1 MGDSGL
7 HHRVHLHNLICYR
20 VRQLL
25 QQSLA
30 AITSQAATPPPH
42 PQILRGDAP
51 ILPHLSNA
59 AATTRFALIA
69 LRLLW
74 QEHGKKEKKRKERR
88 KCGRPLP
95 NALPPPPSHDN
106 VRTSHNSRNMAPDY
120 SCLRGWASEPA
131 AAAQLIIDYFIWAI
145 PNPRV

>member
-1 MGDSGL
+1 MGASGL

-20 VRQLL
+20 LRQLL

-30 AITSQAATPPPH
+30 AITLPAATPPH
-42 PQILRGDAP
+42 PNPQRGRSDITALVKCGGDNTIRPDCVAP
-51 ILPHLSNA
+51 PLA
-59 AATTRFALIA
+59 GTRKK
-69 LRLLW
+69 R
-74 QEHGKKEKKRKERR
+74 KEKKRR
-88 KCGRPLP
+88 KCGQPLP
-95 NALPPPPSHDN
+95 NAPPPPPPSHDN

-120 SCLRGWASEPA
+120 SCLQGWASERA